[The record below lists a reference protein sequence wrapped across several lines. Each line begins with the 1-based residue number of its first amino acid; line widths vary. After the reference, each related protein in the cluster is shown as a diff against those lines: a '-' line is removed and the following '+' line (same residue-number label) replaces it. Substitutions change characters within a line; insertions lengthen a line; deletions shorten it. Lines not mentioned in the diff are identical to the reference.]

1 MLPHADLMSHALII
15 WMAAYALVALGL
27 WYSAR
32 RSARIRGP
40 APETT
45 SRRYRLRD
53 LRAAFSSLGL
63 WVVEQVDDFYI
74 ADWVEQ
80 AGFPGR
86 LIKAVVLL
94 LLLSP
99 VLILVPVWL
108 VIMGKFVLYSFG
120 VGDSVFYE

>member
-32 RSARIRGP
+32 RSARALEP
-40 APETT
+40 TPPKAP
-45 SRRYRLRD
+45 SRHRLRN
-53 LRAAFSSLGL
+53 LRVAFSSLGS

-99 VLILVPVWL
+99 VLILVPIWL